1 MDAQTPVE
9 PISEAVTETITDV
22 KPADASA
29 AAKES
34 KLMKLLMA
42 YRFSLLV
49 VFIFTLIASL
59 ITLFLPRIMSS
70 GIEAYI
76 SGSSDTNTFVLQY
89 GGAIAAILVFSY
101 LQNIVQV
108 WTAERVGRSLR
119 DRTIDKISR
128 LNFLTVM
135 KFTSAKLL
143 TNLTSDIDAIKMFIS
158 QGIATMLSAAITL
171 VGAAIFLLSIDWRL
185 GLAVL
190 ALIPLIGVVFMVIFS
205 KVGKLFE
212 RAQIVIDSLN
222 RVINENIVGASI
234 VRVLN
239 SQMVE
244 YQKFITVNSEART
257 VGVQILSMFAALIP
271 IINFLANGTAIVIL
285 VVGGNFVL
293 EETLNFGDFVSFNSY
308 VGLLIYP
315 IFVIGFTSSM
325 IARAGASLN
334 RIYEVLDAPEEEVI
348 GQVRAE
354 IAGQIELHKVTLDY
368 EEKHVL
374 KELNFEIAERSRTAI
389 IGPTAAG
396 KTQLMNLISG
406 LLLPTTGEIKIDGR
420 NVSDYDQQK
429 LHEQIGMVFQD
440 SLLFNTTIRE
450 NIAFSDSVD
459 DAELTKAIET
469 AELTSFIQTLPN
481 GLDTL
486 VSERG
491 TTLSG
496 GQKQRIMLARALAL
510 NPKILLLDDFT
521 ARVDAVTQKR
531 ILENIQKNYPNITI
545 VAITQKIASVQDYD
559 QIILIMEGELVSRGT
574 HVELLKS
581 SPEYMQIFNS
591 QQSTNEYELQI
602 K

>member
-9 PISEAVTETITDV
+9 PISEAVTETITEV
-22 KPADASA
+22 KPADAQA
-29 AAKES
+29 AAKDN
-34 KLMKLLMA
+34 KLMKLLA
-42 YRFSLLV
+42 GYRISLFV
-49 VFIFTLIASL
+49 VFLFTLTASL

-76 SGSSDTNTFVLQY
+76 GGASDTSTFVFQY

-101 LQNIVQV
+101 FQNVVQV
-108 WTAERVGRSLR
+108 WIAERVGRSLR

-135 KFTSAKLL
+135 KFTSARLL
-143 TNLTSDIDAIKMFIS
+143 TNLTSDIDGIKMFIS
-158 QGIATMLSAAITL
+158 QGIATMISAAITL
-171 VGAAIFLLSIDWRL
+171 VGAAIFLLAIDWRL

-190 ALIPLIGVVFMVIFS
+190 TLIPLIGVVFMVIFS

-212 RAQIVIDSLN
+212 RAQSIIDSLN
-222 RVINENIVGASI
+222 RVINENVVGAPI

-239 SQMVE
+239 SQAVE
-244 YQKFITVNSEART
+244 FDKFITVNTEARN
-257 VGVQILSMFAALIP
+257 VGVQIMRMFAALIP
-271 IINFLANGTAIVIL
+271 VINLLANGTAIVIL
-285 VVGGNFVL
+285 VIGGNFVL
-293 EETLNFGDFVSFNSY
+293 DTSLKFGDFVSFNSY
-308 VGLLIYP
+308 VGMLIYP

-325 IARAGASLN
+325 IARAGASLT

-354 IAGQIELHKVTLDY
+354 IAGQIELKNVTLSY
-368 EEKHVL
+368 EEKQVL
-374 KELNFEIAERSRTAI
+374 KELSFEVPAKSRTAI

-420 NVSDYDQQK
+420 YVSDYDQK
-429 LHEQIGMVFQD
+429 FLHDQIGMVFQD
-440 SLLFNTTIRE
+440 SLLFNSTIRE

-459 DAELTKAIET
+459 DAELVKALAT
-469 AELTSFIQTLPN
+469 AELADFIKTLPN

-510 NPKILLLDDFT
+510 NPKVLLLDDFT

-531 ILENIQKNYPNITI
+531 ILENIQQNYPNITI
-545 VAITQKIASVQDYD
+545 ISITQKIASVQDYD
-559 QIILIMEGELVSRGT
+559 QIILVMEGELIAKGT
-574 HVELLKS
+574 HAELLKKS
-581 SPEYMQIFNS
+581 SEYMQIFNS